1 MILGKQKFLQ
11 NLYQHII
18 LLLMSH
24 QSSNFKDK
32 VRWPKN
38 LWTTQELETIK
49 RDTWFLYY
57 WLWGHSNSQKCKIIF
72 ISKVINT

>member
-11 NLYQHII
+11 NLHQHII

-32 VRWPKN
+32 VR
-38 LWTTQELETIK
+38 
-49 RDTWFLYY
+49 
-57 WLWGHSNSQKCKIIF
+57 
-72 ISKVINT
+72 